1 MTQPPGFL
9 TITADEYHLDQIGND
24 QPSLSAGIASILIN
38 ASPKH
43 AWTAHPKLNPD
54 YQPREDKKF
63 DIGKAAHRLLLEGVD
78 SVIVVEAE
86 NWRTKA
92 AQEAQAEA
100 RAAGLTPLLAREWEA
115 VRAMVDAANSQLAE
129 FSINPFPFI
138 RDGCPEQP
146 IFWH

>member
-9 TITADEYHLDQIGND
+9 TISANEYHLDQIGND

-63 DIGKAAHRLLLEGVD
+63 DIGTVAHALLLQGANACE
-78 SVIVVEAE
+78 VVYADD
-86 NWRTKA
+86 WRTKDA
-92 AQEAQAEA
+92 KEA
-100 RAAGLTPLLAREWEA
+100 RDAIRASGRIPLLGDQWEG
-115 VRAMVDAANSQLAE
+115 VKEMVDAGRSQLDE
-129 FSINPFPFI
+129 FDIDPQPFTA
-138 RDGCPEQP
+138 GNPEQP
-146 IFWH
+146 IF